1 MKKQFFLIF
10 ILFLALILRLY
21 GINWDQGFHLHPDER
36 MLIMVAD
43 RIHFFDQLNPNFFN
57 YGSLPIYLLKGLSQ
71 LIDWLFDTSLSTYQG
86 MLYLGRF
93 LSTLSDLITIFLI
106 YKITQLIQSNLEIK
120 TKGSNIKQPL
130 WLLFQFISPL
140 FYAIAFFP
148 IQNSHFF
155 ISDVFLTTF
164 TTLLVFLLLKN
175 LKEKNKPGL
184 TAFLIGLV
192 FAAMTATK
200 FTAVVFYPMT
210 ILFFLFY
217 VFLGKNLLKEKIL
230 NFSFLIVIF
239 HLSFFIFNFIF
250 MPYAFIENKKF
261 LDDVLSQIQMNNNPY
276 IFPYTLQY
284 VDTLPYFYYLK
295 NIFLWGLGPIISILS
310 FIGTIWFFVDL
321 VKLVKF
327 YRLKFIHKLPPK
339 KNEKEAQL
347 KNIAIIFLF
356 FIFYFLYF
364 LIIGRSAVKF
374 MRYMLPIYPFLA
386 IMAGYGIKKIYNFQF
401 IIYKPLKKF
410 NNQLLSLFFILSSFV
425 WTLMFINIY
434 SQKHTR
440 IAATEWILKNI
451 SPGST
456 LAVEHWDDRL
466 PLFGGENYN
475 FEELQ
480 LYNIP
485 DDDLKWT
492 FINQQLDKADYI
504 IIASNRLYIPLQK
517 LANCQRYKLCYPK
530 TAQYYRK
537 LFNNQLGFKK
547 VAEFAVYP
555 KLEIGDWKLE
565 INDQN
570 ADESFTVY
578 DHPKVI
584 LFKNKK

>member
-1 MKKQFFLIF
+1 MKKQFFLIP

-36 MLIMVAD
+36 MLIMVAT

-57 YGSLPIYLLKGLSQ
+57 YGSLPIYLLRGLSQ
-71 LIDWLFDTSLSTYQG
+71 LVDWLFDTSLSNYQG
-86 MLYLGRF
+86 MLYFGRF
-93 LSTLSDLITIFLI
+93 LSIFFDLITIFLI
-106 YKITQLIQSNLEIK
+106 YKIAQLIEVNLERK
-120 TKGSNIKQPL
+120 NKDSNVKQPQG
-130 WLLFQFISPL
+130 LLKLISPI

-164 TTLLVFLLLKN
+164 TTLLIFLLLKN
-175 LKEKNKPGL
+175 LKEKNKPRL

-200 FTAVVFYPMT
+200 FTAVIFYPII
-210 ILFFLFY
+210 ILFFIFY
-217 VFLGKNLLKEKIL
+217 IFLEKNLSKKKIL
-230 NFSFLIVIF
+230 NFLFLIFIF
-239 HLSFFIFNFIF
+239 NFYFLFFNFIF
-250 MPYAFIENKKF
+250 MPYAFLDAKKF
-261 LDDVLSQIQMNNNPY
+261 ITDVSLQAQMNSNPY

-284 VDTLPYFYYLK
+284 VGSIPYLYYLK
-295 NIFLWGLGPIISILS
+295 NIFLWGLGPVISVLS
-310 FIGTIWFFVDL
+310 FIGLICFFVDIL
-321 VKLVKF
+321 KTVKF
-327 YRLKFIHKLPPK
+327 YRLKFINKLPPK
-339 KNEKEAQL
+339 KNKKETQL
-347 KNIAIIFLF
+347 QKVASFFLF
-356 FIFYFLYF
+356 FIFYILYF

-374 MRYMLPIYPFLA
+374 MRYMLPIYPFLV
-386 IMAGYGIKKIYNFQF
+386 IMAGYGIKKISNFQF
-401 IIYKPLKKF
+401 LIFKPLKKF
-410 NNQLLSLFFILSSFV
+410 NHQLFTLFFILSSFI

-440 IAATEWILKNI
+440 ISATEWILKNI

-466 PLFGGENYN
+466 PLFGGENYH

-480 LYNIP
+480 LYNLP
-485 DDDLKWT
+485 DDDIKWT
-492 FINQQLDKADYI
+492 FINQQLVKANYI

-517 LANCQRYKLCYPK
+517 LANCQKYKLCYPK
-530 TAQYYRK
+530 TALYYKK
-537 LFNNQLGFKK
+537 LFNQQLGFKK

-555 KLEIGDWKLE
+555 KLEIGSWKLK
-565 INDQN
+565 INDQS

-584 LFKNKK
+584 VFKKTE